1 MKESVSDA
9 GAEDVTPLTK
19 LSLSTF
25 SGKEV
30 VVKTKIISAG
40 SKLG

>member
-19 LSLSTF
+19 LSLF
-25 SGKEV
+25 AFFGEEV
-30 VVKTKIISAG
+30 VVED
-40 SKLG
+40 